1 MRVATWC
8 VGGLDSRLEYI
19 CHWLA
24 RRKPDLVAF
33 QKTFV
38 ATGNAPVEAL
48 RRAGYE
54 SVFYS
59 RDGEYRNG
67 WGVAVLCRMPRA
79 KPTIVQEGLPGQ
91 SDRSAR
97 FLTVR
102 SGDLEF
108 SSVYAPYGNPR
119 KNGFDG
125 ALERK
130 IEWMN
135 HLVDHLGMHRERAEQ
150 RVLAGDF
157 NVVTEGK
164 ARPRTLNH
172 TRAERDALARVM
184 ELGFVD
190 LHRHRHPEGDNG
202 YNYGF
207 DTNKPVTSRLH
218 RILGTD
224 AVARRVREAWVDL
237 EYRQPIEGLTSSRWP
252 QGAPVIVD
260 LG

>member
-24 RRKPDLVAF
+24 RRKPDLVAL

-59 RDGEYRNG
+59 RDGEFRNG

-79 KPTIVQEGLPGQ
+79 KPTIVQAGLPDQ

-108 SSVYAPYGNPR
+108 SSVYAPYGNPGR
-119 KNGFDG
+119 NGFEG

-130 IEWMN
+130 IEWMKR
-135 HLVDHLGMHRERAEQ
+135 LRDHLETRRGRAGQ
-150 RVLAGDF
+150 RVIAGDF
-157 NVVTEGK
+157 NVVTEGE
-164 ARPRTLNH
+164 AQPRMLNH
-172 TRAERDALARVM
+172 TRAERNALARVL

-190 LHRHRHPEGDNG
+190 LYRHRHPNGESG

-207 DTNKPVTSRLH
+207 DANKPVTSRLH

-224 AVARRVREAWVDL
+224 AVVRRVREACVDL
-237 EYRQPIEGLTSSRWP
+237 EYRRSIEGLTSSRWP
-252 QGAPVIVD
+252 QGAPVIAD
-260 LG
+260 LR